1 MEASCR
7 RTIPLAIP
15 AGKLDY
21 WECLL
26 LSQLRGKF
34 EEVEHTV
41 ENINN

>member
-7 RTIPLAIP
+7 RTIPLAIL

-26 LSQLRGKF
+26 LSQLREKF

-41 ENINN
+41 ESISN